1 MQFIVTLYMCMQIIM
16 TDVYVHMYLLL
27 SLSHGKELETI
38 SSVAHPLSQL
48 PQVSGRICTGTQ
60 DEHDRRLRRGLVVD
74 VIKADNR
81 RRDVLLPHPPG
92 DKVGDGTVDAV
103 DSEAAQQ

>member
-1 MQFIVTLYMCMQIIM
+1 
-16 TDVYVHMYLLL
+16 MYLLL
-27 SLSHGKELETI
+27 SLPHGKELEAVTPI
-38 SSVAHPLSQL
+38 AHPFGQL

-74 VIKADNR
+74 VIEADDR
-81 RRDVLLPHPPG
+81 RRDVLLPHPPS